1 MHAWLVYAL
10 LAALCA
16 ALATVFAKI
25 GLSGIDSLTVT
36 GIRSVV
42 MTGLVL
48 LFLLLLYTTGSWRP
62 YVLKPGNYLYI
73 VLSGIA
79 GAASWILF
87 FKALKLGEASK
98 VAFIDR
104 SSILFVL
111 IISIILLGEKPT
123 PLKIFG
129 GLLIFVGLIMISIS

>member
-1 MHAWLVYAL
+1 MVYAL

-36 GIRSVV
+36 GMRSIV
-42 MTGLVL
+42 MTGLIL
-48 LFLLLLYTTGSWRP
+48 LFLLLLYATGSWRP
-62 YVLKPGNYLYI
+62 SALKPGNYLYI
-73 VLSGIA
+73 ILSGIS

-87 FKALKLGEASK
+87 FKALKLGEASR

-104 SSILFVL
+104 SSVLFVL
-111 IISIILLGEKPT
+111 IISIILLGEKPV
-123 PLKIFG
+123 PLKVFG
-129 GLLIFVGLIMISIS
+129 GLLIFLGLILISIS

>member
-79 GAASWILF
+79 GAVSWILF